1 MKFTYDMEK
10 LVLKRHQ
17 RAKTRSKL
25 LFKCHISKL
34 SCDFATCKYVA
45 LVKFNIFKCK
55 LKQKTNADHL
65 TKVGINTSI
74 LPRLLNRSRIIP
86 NDENILTIYILVH
99 NRYQSELNALISR
112 EIEEYWPFIFLL
124 CLK

>member
-1 MKFTYDMEK
+1 MYLMKFNYDMEK

-25 LFKCHISKL
+25 LFKSHISKL

-45 LVKFNIFKCK
+45 LVKFNNFKCK
-55 LKQKTNADHL
+55 LKQKTNADHR

-74 LPRLLNRSRIIP
+74 LPRLINRSRIIP
-86 NDENILTIYILVH
+86 NDENILTISWCIIDTKV
-99 NRYQSELNALISR
+99 S
-112 EIEEYWPFIFLL
+112 
-124 CLK
+124 